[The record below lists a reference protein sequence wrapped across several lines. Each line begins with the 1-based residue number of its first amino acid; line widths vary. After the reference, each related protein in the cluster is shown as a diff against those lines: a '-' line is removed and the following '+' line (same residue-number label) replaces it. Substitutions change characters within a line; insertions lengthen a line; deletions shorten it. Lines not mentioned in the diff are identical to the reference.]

1 MLAVLVEVNGRD
13 GGHERGDLGDGGGA
27 HVAGPVEDKRVV
39 ADQQAGGVLGLLNCL
54 DRCSCVLN
62 GFFSRFLRWPAD

>member
-1 MLAVLVEVNGRD
+1 VLAVNGRD

-39 ADQQAGGVLGLLNCL
+39 ADQQAGGVLGLLNCSG
-54 DRCSCVLN
+54 SCVLN
-62 GFFSRFLRWPAD
+62 GFFSRFLRRLAD